1 MSNRTLSVTD
11 SVYDYLLKV
20 SLREDDVLDALR
32 EETMA
37 MPQSN
42 MQISPEQGQFMQLL
56 LQLMGARRA
65 IEVGTFTGYSSICIA
80 RGLGVDGKLVCCDT
94 SREFTSKAEEYWQKA
109 GLADRIELRL
119 GPADETLQKMIDTGE
134 AGSFDFVFIDADK
147 KGYPTYF
154 EQAMKLLR
162 PGGLIGV
169 DNTLWYGRVA
179 DPANDESNTE
189 EIRQFNA
196 SLTDDERIDLSLV
209 PIGDG
214 LTLARKRP

>member
-20 SLREDDVLDALR
+20 SLREDEVLVALR
-32 EETMA
+32 QETMA

-42 MQISPEQGQFMQLL
+42 MQIAPEQGQFMQLL
-56 LQLMGARRA
+56 LQLIGARRA

-80 RGLGVDGKLVCCDT
+80 RALGVDGELICCDT
-94 SREFTSKAEEYWQKA
+94 SREFTRTAESYWQRA

-119 GPADETLQKMIDTGE
+119 GPADRTLQELVDAGE
-134 AGSFDFVFIDADK
+134 SGSFDFVFIDADK
-147 KGYPTYF
+147 KGYPEYY
-154 EQAMKLLR
+154 ELALQLLR
-162 PGGLIGV
+162 PGGLVAV

-196 SLTDDERIDLSLV
+196 SLADDQRIDLSLV

-214 LTLARKRP
+214 LTLARKR